1 MEQEIMDNPYQSLVD
16 DIFSANNI
24 RSCEAHIFSLQTK
37 LDKAV
42 ANNDIPCIRE
52 TFNLLAK
59 NSKAVKILA
68 VYRITQRNQGKYTAG
83 IDGISIPRE
92 DRNLQYQ
99 IRLKLLNEI
108 DIVRK
113 PDPIR
118 RVFIPKP
125 NGKKRPLGIP
135 TMRDRI
141 NQEILRI
148 AIEPIAE
155 YHFSNNSWGF
165 RPKRS
170 CHDAIEQLFKK
181 LSQSTSYRY
190 ILEGDIKG
198 CFDNINHNHIIN
210 TLSNWKVPNWATETT
225 MKMLKSGIFHNGELY
240 DSDTGTPQG
249 GVISPLLANV
259 ALTSLDNFCFQQ
271 YGRKR
276 TQRGH
281 TSKDN
286 PIVRYA
292 DDFVIVCKSK
302 SMAEQIKTEITEH
315 LAKEIG
321 LTLSEEKTNITHIT
335 KGFDF
340 LGFNIRKYP
349 KTHAKKKSKTD
360 RKWSDYTLLIKPQK
374 EKVVD
379 FLKGCKEVLDNN
391 KTAKQDSII
400 SILNPKL
407 RGWAMYYRHAVSK
420 SIFVKIDH
428 EIWTKLF
435 FWSKRRHTTKSKG
448 WIMRKYF
455 SRVGDF
461 KDTFKDKETGSY
473 IFRMSPTPIRRFI
486 ILNGKYRVYDKS
498 PETQEYWKKREYTNA
513 FNQIYSVKMSRLYKR
528 QQGKCSY
535 CKELMT
541 KEQIVNQELHAHHM
555 LPRSLGGNES
565 HSNLRLLHNEC
576 HRELHAR
583 LSRKNMKEL
592 WKTEDYLSNSRYS
605 NSESRVR

>member
-1 MEQEIMDNPYQSLVD
+1 MKVKEIMDNPYQPFID
-16 DIFSANNI
+16 DIFSASNI
-24 RSCEAHIFSLQTK
+24 RRCEARVFSLQTK

-42 ANNDIPCIRE
+42 ANNDIPSIRE

-59 NSKAVKILA
+59 NSKAVRVLA
-68 VYRITQRNQGKYTAG
+68 VYRITIRNQGKYTAG

-92 DRNLQYQ
+92 DRGLQHD

-118 RVFIPKP
+118 RVFIPKS

-135 TMRDRI
+135 TMKDRI

-155 YHFSNNSWGF
+155 YHFSSNSWGF

-181 LSQSTSYRY
+181 LSRTTGFRY

-198 CFDNINHNHIIN
+198 CFDNIDHNHITN
-210 TLSNWKVPNWATETT
+210 TLLNWKVPKWATELT

-240 DSDTGTPQG
+240 DSETGTPQG

-259 ALTSLDNFCFQQ
+259 ALTSLDNFCLDR
-271 YGRKR
+271 YGRNLPSMQ
-276 TQRGH
+276 T
-281 TSKDN
+281 N

-302 SMAEQIKTEITEH
+302 RMAKQVKAEISEH
-315 LAKEIG
+315 LTNKIG
-321 LTLSEEKTNITHIT
+321 LTLSEEKTSITHIT

-349 KTHAKKKSKTD
+349 KQNAKKKSKTD
-360 RKWSDYTLLIKPQK
+360 REWSDYTLLIKPQK
-374 EKVVD
+374 EKVVE
-379 FLKGCKEVLDNN
+379 FLRGCKEVLDNN
-391 KTAKQDSII
+391 KTAKQESII
-400 SILNPKL
+400 NILNQKL
-407 RGWAMYYRHAVSK
+407 RGWAMFYRHAVSK
-420 SIFVKIDH
+420 GTFDKVDH
-428 EIWTKLF
+428 EIWTKLY
-435 FWSKRRHTTKSKG
+435 FWSKRRHPKKSKD
-448 WIMRKYF
+448 WVMRKYF
-455 SRVGDF
+455 SRVGNF
-461 KDTFKDKETGSY
+461 KDTFKDRDTGLY
-473 IFRMSPTPIRRFI
+473 IYRTVLIPIKRFI
-486 ILNGKYRVYDKS
+486 ILNRKYRVYDKS
-498 PETQEYWKKREYTNA
+498 AETQEYWNKREYTNA

-541 KEQIVNQELHAHHM
+541 KEQVANQELHAHHM
-555 LPRSLGGNES
+555 LPRSLGGIEDY
-565 HSNLRLLHNEC
+565 SNLRLLHNEC

-583 LSRKNMKEL
+583 LSRQNMKEL
-592 WKTEDYLSNSRYS
+592 WETEDYLSSSCYS
-605 NSESRVR
+605 NLESRVR